1 MYVIF
6 GFDGSRLYLIHS
18 YDDAFLKD
26 SKSVRNAKMV
36 IGTKIALLYD
46 HKRADASNERFLM
59 LLCYVIGRSFSSK
72 TPST

>member
-1 MYVIF
+1 MYVFF

-18 YDDAFLKD
+18 YDEAFLKD

-36 IGTKIALLYD
+36 IGTKIGYD